1 MFSELGIYS
10 FKTCARQ
17 RQESSGIQGAVTSMI
32 ATWNTCYMTDQR
44 LRGFDADQGP
54 GVVHLSSQ
62 VEHRGAG
69 GAYTDRPGGNKR
81 ARCTTVHMEAP
92 VEPAEA
98 CVGAEIQ
105 DEALP
110 GDIGFF
116 LFFFLGRSPGSA
128 GCLWGRVG
136 RTRATV

>member
-1 MFSELGIYS
+1 
-10 FKTCARQ
+10 
-17 RQESSGIQGAVTSMI
+17 
-32 ATWNTCYMTDQR
+32 MTDQR